1 VNTPSAPSD
10 VVDPFYNGAVR
21 RIARATVIWAVMFI
35 PIVAWRYG
43 APATIGFAAG
53 AAISW
58 LNFHFLARGV
68 EKLAERIVKQDSPE
82 RGSVVIGRF
91 LLRYLL
97 VGVIAYAIFIG
108 YSLGFRGF
116 LFGLCVPVAA
126 MLTEAV
132 YEARAAFRDRE

>member
-1 VNTPSAPSD
+1 
-10 VVDPFYNGAVR
+10 
-21 RIARATVIWAVMFI
+21 MFI

-91 LLRYLL
+91 LLRY
-97 VGVIAYAIFIG
+97 AIFIG

>member
-1 VNTPSAPSD
+1 MNSPAPASD
-10 VVDPFYNGAVR
+10 AVDPFYNGAVR
-21 RIARATVIWAVMFI
+21 RIARGTIIWAAVFI

-43 APATIGFAAG
+43 LPPTMGFAAG

-68 EKLAERIVKQDSPE
+68 EKLAERIVNQESLE
-82 RGSVVIGRF
+82 RGSIVIARF

-126 MLTEAV
+126 MLTEAAH
-132 YEARAAFRDRE
+132 EARAAFRDRE